1 MCAAQSRYSF
11 QFQNQSIFNYYICSI
26 ISHTNTFVVDWDG
39 HLFFCMKPQRLQLN
53 QQSVFIHLLKITGPE
68 MTMYGHGRPDN
79 LVTKFINTHNLVNPV
94 NPV

>member
-11 QFQNQSIFNYYICSI
+11 QFENQSIYNYYICSI
-26 ISHTNTFVVDWDG
+26 ISHTNTFVVDRDG

-53 QQSVFIHLLKITGPE
+53 HQSVFIHLLKITSPE
-68 MTMYGHGRPDN
+68 MTMYSHGRPNN
-79 LVTKFINTHNLVNPV
+79 LVTKFINIHNFVNPV